1 MTREELARLLEQFA
15 VVAIQTAMTPM
26 EVDDQHAIIASSID
40 TIVETVMFCSDKS
53 RVANPS
59 IN

>member
-15 VVAIQTAMTPM
+15 IVVLQAYQTDISV
-26 EVDDQHAIIASSID
+26 EDQYSVIAGSID